1 MKNVQR
7 ALAQLNKEIKMATE
21 VTDQEPVLVLNDKK
35 YIISELEPQAQ
46 YCVGQMNFIQQNI
59 NKAQEEL
66 DRQQMAYSGFQVN
79 LTAMLEEPDTEDSA
93 VAE

>member
-1 MKNVQR
+1 
-7 ALAQLNKEIKMATE
+7 MAAE

-59 NKAQEEL
+59 DKAREEL
-66 DRQQMAYSGFQVN
+66 DRQQMAYNGFQTN
-79 LTAMLEEPDTEDSA
+79 LVKMLEEPDTEEPS
-93 VAE
+93 EG

>member
-59 NKAQEEL
+59 DKAREEL
-66 DRQQMAYSGFQVN
+66 DRQQMAYNGFQTN
-79 LTAMLEEPDTEDSA
+79 LVKMLEEPDTEEPS
-93 VAE
+93 EG

>member
-1 MKNVQR
+1 MKIVQR
-7 ALAQLNKEIKMATE
+7 ALAQLNKEMIMAE

-59 NKAQEEL
+59 EKTQQEL
-66 DRQQMAYSGFQVN
+66 DRHNMAYAGFQSQLVGI
-79 LTAMLEEPDTEDSA
+79 LEPDTEEPS
-93 VAE
+93 EG

>member
-1 MKNVQR
+1 
-7 ALAQLNKEIKMATE
+7 
-21 VTDQEPVLVLNDKK
+21 VLNDKK

-66 DRQQMAYSGFQVN
+66 DRQQMAYSGFQAN

-93 VAE
+93 VTE